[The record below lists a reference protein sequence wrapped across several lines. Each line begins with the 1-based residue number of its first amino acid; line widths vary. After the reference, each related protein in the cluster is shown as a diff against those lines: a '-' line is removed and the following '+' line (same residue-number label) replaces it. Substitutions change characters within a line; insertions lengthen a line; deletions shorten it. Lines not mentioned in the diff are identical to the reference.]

1 MNIAKKAQKLLDN
14 LEPKHRECDNKD
26 IIVSKSTSNK
36 EYEQLCDV
44 LMNIQMSMD
53 SVYMFA
59 WEALNA
65 ITEANA
71 KTEEQAH
78 EAIDQIEPD
87 VYTSDLTSW
96 LNESNYHVYYL
107 EQAIKEYGATSGF
120 QILAVAQQ
128 LAKQEVGHLVVDM
141 LADSK

>member
-26 IIVSKSTSNK
+26 IIVSKRTCNK
-36 EYEQLCDV
+36 EYKQLRDV

-65 ITEANA
+65 ITEADA
-71 KTEEQAH
+71 KTLVEAQ
-78 EAIDQIEPD
+78 EAIDGIEPD
-87 VYTSDLTSW
+87 IYTSDLTAW
-96 LNESNYHVYYL
+96 LNEHCGHVYYL
-107 EQAIKEYGATSGF
+107 TQALDEYETKDGYNA
-120 QILAVAQQ
+120 LAIAQQ
-128 LAKQEVGHLVVDM
+128 LAKREIGQLIVDM